1 MAPDP
6 PTGEGYDRTVSL
18 TENSSDASAEPTA
31 AMTPARD
38 GEEKL
43 HRAASIFGSFGHFD
57 SPSAVTPSAVLAE
70 LEREAPSKSAI
81 ATELARRAR
90 ELTEEQMAEFKECF
104 SLFDDGSGTVDTSE
118 LGEVMRSLGRET
130 SDAELA
136 RIIEQV
142 GADGSGTVDFAEF
155 LGMMATQMR
164 DHDADVALKRAFDLF
179 ATAPSDA
186 GAARVPVGALEIVFA
201 APRDGASEGEIER
214 LAAEAA
220 CGARDVT
227 VPKFSSLFDSAAGE
241 DAARD
246 AGRGERRQPTRA
258 RRREKALCRVKTVTN
273 NLVDASLARL
283 ND

>member
-1 MAPDP
+1 
-6 PTGEGYDRTVSL
+6 
-18 TENSSDASAEPTA
+18 
-31 AMTPARD
+31 
-38 GEEKL
+38 
-43 HRAASIFGSFGHFD
+43 
-57 SPSAVTPSAVLAE
+57 
-70 LEREAPSKSAI
+70 
-81 ATELARRAR
+81 
-90 ELTEEQMAEFKECF
+90 MAEFKECF

-118 LGEVMRSLGRET
+118 LGEVMRSLGREM
-130 SDAELA
+130 SDAKLA
-136 RIIEQV
+136 RMIEQV
-142 GADGSGTVDFAEF
+142 GADGSGTVHFAEF

-201 APRDGASEGEIER
+201 APRDGVGEGEIER
-214 LAAEAA
+214 LTAEAA

-227 VPKFSSLFDSAAGE
+227 VPQFSSLFDSAAGE

-258 RRREKALCRVKTVTN
+258 RRREKALRRVKTVTN